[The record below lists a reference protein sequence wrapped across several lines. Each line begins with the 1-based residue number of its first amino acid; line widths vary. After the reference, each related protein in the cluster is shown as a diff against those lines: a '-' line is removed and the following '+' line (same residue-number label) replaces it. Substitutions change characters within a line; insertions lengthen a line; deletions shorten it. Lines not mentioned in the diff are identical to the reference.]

1 MTLKVP
7 RILMEFLRNTPTH
20 YGLDPIPFLEYNI
33 VDAIRSD
40 LEATTGEEVIKWN
53 ELGPV
58 FREILKDER
67 F

>member
-1 MTLKVP
+1 
-7 RILMEFLRNTPTH
+7 MEFLRNTPTH